1 MKTILKSILVF
12 QDGNLI
18 ETLKYKTKKEAIG
31 NFRLFRK
38 YGKLSSCTFEKI
50 ENAHF
55 ELL

>member
-1 MKTILKSILVF
+1 MKTVLKSILVF

>member
-1 MKTILKSILVF
+1 MKTVLKSILVF

-38 YGKLSSCTFEKI
+38 YGKLSSSTFEKI